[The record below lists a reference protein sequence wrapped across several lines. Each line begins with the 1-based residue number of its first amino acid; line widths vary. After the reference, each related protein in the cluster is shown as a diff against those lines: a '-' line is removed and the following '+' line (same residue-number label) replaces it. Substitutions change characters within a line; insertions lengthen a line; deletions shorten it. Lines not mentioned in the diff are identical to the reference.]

1 MDYLSDLCLGSFL
14 KVVYTIIWVDHF
26 SFFFFFLRS
35 CYFYQ
40 IILEAIKGWLRVE
53 MNFRNDY
60 ALKWQNHLRDVK
72 LLAREP
78 LASS

>member
-14 KVVYTIIWVDHF
+14 KVVYTIIWVNYF
-26 SFFFFFLRS
+26 SFFFTFVPFLS
-35 CYFYQ
+35 DNFG
-40 IILEAIKGWLRVE
+40 KGWLRVE

-60 ALKWQNHLRDVK
+60 ALKWQNHLREVK

>member
-1 MDYLSDLCLGSFL
+1 MDYLSDLCLGSFC

-26 SFFFFFLRS
+26 SFFFFTFVLFLS
-35 CYFYQ
+35 DNFGSN
-40 IILEAIKGWLRVE
+40 KGMIEGRNE
-53 MNFRNDY
+53 FSNDY